1 MDKFVKQAL
10 KTRAVFMLS
19 FVVIAMMAVL
29 VTHAGAMD
37 LSATQITTISTV
49 TTGATSTASV
59 SGSVI
64 RGNGNRYPA
73 VGKSHVPCGSY
84 PPGSRV
90 WINQRQEEKTWM

>member
-37 LSATQITTISTV
+37 LSAAQITTDKYLSLLV
-49 TTGATSTASV
+49 Q
-59 SGSVI
+59 
-64 RGNGNRYPA
+64 
-73 VGKSHVPCGSY
+73 
-84 PPGSRV
+84 RV
-90 WINQRQEEKTWM
+90 RPVFLGL